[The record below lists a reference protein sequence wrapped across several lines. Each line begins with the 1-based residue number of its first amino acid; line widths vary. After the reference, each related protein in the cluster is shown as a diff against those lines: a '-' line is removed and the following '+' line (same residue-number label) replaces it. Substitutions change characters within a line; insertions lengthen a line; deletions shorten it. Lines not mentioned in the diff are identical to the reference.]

1 MDPTTTS
8 KIIDSLI
15 DGYDADVRSWAV
27 EIAKVCKIIYACRI
41 VHIYE
46 ICLGCSAYSWTRITR

>member
-1 MDPTTTS
+1 MVCMDPTTTS

-41 VHIYE
+41 VHI
-46 ICLGCSAYSWTRITR
+46 TKFV